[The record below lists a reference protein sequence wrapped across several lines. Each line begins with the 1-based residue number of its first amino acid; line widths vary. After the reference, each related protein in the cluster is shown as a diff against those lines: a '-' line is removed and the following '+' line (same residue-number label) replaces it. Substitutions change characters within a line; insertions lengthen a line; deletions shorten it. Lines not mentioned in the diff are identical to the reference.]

1 MRGRGGRDSTVRPGG
16 LRPGPIE
23 IGAELL
29 SSLSL
34 CLGKDSDDE
43 ALSGHETVDSV
54 PHEMSELPAYPIADH
69 RISNSLGHDEADR
82 GGSLVGC
89 VCFVR

>member
-1 MRGRGGRDSTVRPGG
+1 MSSAGPGSFRPGSIK
-16 LRPGPIE
+16 IE
-23 IGAELL
+23 AELV
-29 SSLSL
+29 SGLSL
-34 CLGKDSDDE
+34 CLGEDSDDE

-89 VCFVR
+89 VCCVR